1 MSNPK
6 IVQFE
11 NMLSDL
17 ITELFTEDDIKDLEY
32 YFEDSTI
39 MSSIKEALGLTS
51 DE

>member
-17 ITELFTEDDIKDLEY
+17 ITEIFTEDDIEDLEH
-32 YFEDSTI
+32 YFEDSTL
-39 MSSIKEALGLTS
+39 MSSIRETLGV
-51 DE
+51 E

>member
-17 ITELFTEDDIKDLEY
+17 ITECFTEDDLNDLEY
-32 YFEDSTI
+32 YYGDSTI
-39 MSSIKEALGLTS
+39 MESIKNALGT
-51 DE
+51 ET

>member
-17 ITELFTEDDIKDLEY
+17 ITECFTEDDLSDLEY
-32 YFEDSTI
+32 YYEDCKI
-39 MSSIKEALGLTS
+39 IDSIKNALGV
-51 DE
+51 E